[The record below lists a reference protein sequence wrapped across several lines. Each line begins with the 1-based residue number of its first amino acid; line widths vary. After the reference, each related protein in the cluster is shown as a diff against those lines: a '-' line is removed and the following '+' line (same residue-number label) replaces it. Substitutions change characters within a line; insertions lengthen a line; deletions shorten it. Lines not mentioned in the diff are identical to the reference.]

1 MIFAIL
7 NCTIIQDGRR
17 KRMKILVVDD
27 ESSIRNLIRMQLE
40 MEGYEVLTAAD
51 GREALERWNEQPEV
65 LILDVMLPDTD
76 GYELL
81 RLFRE
86 KDRDIP
92 VLMLTAK
99 SQMND
104 KLLGLQLGADDYVT
118 KPFNYAELILR
129 VKNMS
134 RRVRKERVS
143 SDYEVIR
150 AGELVICPKERK
162 VHVSGQEIQLTYRE
176 FNLCQLFISNPQ
188 RVFMRDELL
197 EKVWG
202 FEYIGNTR
210 AVDIMVQRLRKKL
223 GKSGEYIKTIYGV
236 GYKID
241 C

>member
-1 MIFAIL
+1 
-7 NCTIIQDGRR
+7 
-17 KRMKILVVDD
+17 MKILVVDD

-40 MEGYEVLTAAD
+40 MEGYEVLAAAD
-51 GREALERWNEQPEV
+51 GREALERWNEGP
-65 LILDVMLPDTD
+65 DVMLPDTD

-86 KDRDIP
+86 RDRDIP

-129 VKNMS
+129 VKNMA
-134 RRVRKERVS
+134 RRVKKTEAAVS
-143 SDYEVIR
+143 HEVIE
-150 AGELVICPKERK
+150 AGEIVICPKERK
-162 VHVSGQEIQLTYRE
+162 VHVSGKEIQLTYRE
-176 FNLCQLFISNPQ
+176 FNLCQLFVSNPQ

-223 GKSGEYIKTIYGV
+223 GTSGEYIKTVYGV
-236 GYKID
+236 GYKLD

>member
-1 MIFAIL
+1 
-7 NCTIIQDGRR
+7 
-17 KRMKILVVDD
+17 MKILVVDD

-51 GREALERWNEQPEV
+51 GREAVERWNEQPDV

-134 RRVRKERVS
+134 RRVKKEEVAVS
-143 SDYEVIR
+143 HEVIR

-162 VHVSGQEIQLTYRE
+162 VHVEGQEIQLTYRE
-176 FNLCQLFISNPQ
+176 FNLCQLFVSNPQ

-223 GKSGEYIKTIYGV
+223 GNSGEYIKTIYGV
-236 GYKID
+236 GYKLD

>member
-1 MIFAIL
+1 
-7 NCTIIQDGRR
+7 
-17 KRMKILVVDD
+17 MKILVVDD

-51 GREALERWNEQPEV
+51 GREAVERWNEQPDV

-134 RRVRKERVS
+134 RRVKKKEAAVS
-143 SDYEVIR
+143 HEVIR

-162 VHVSGQEIQLTYRE
+162 VHVEGQEIQLTYRE
-176 FNLCQLFISNPQ
+176 FNLCQLFVSNPQ

-223 GKSGEYIKTIYGV
+223 GNSGEYIKTIYGV
-236 GYKID
+236 GYKLD

>member
-1 MIFAIL
+1 
-7 NCTIIQDGRR
+7 
-17 KRMKILVVDD
+17 MKILVVDD

-51 GREALERWNEQPEV
+51 GREAVERWNEQPDV

-134 RRVRKERVS
+134 RRVKKEEAAVS
-143 SDYEVIR
+143 HEVIR

-162 VHVSGQEIQLTYRE
+162 VHVEGQEIQLTYRE
-176 FNLCQLFISNPQ
+176 FNLCQLFVSNPQ

-223 GKSGEYIKTIYGV
+223 GNSGEYIKTIYGV
-236 GYKID
+236 GYKLD

>member
-1 MIFAIL
+1 
-7 NCTIIQDGRR
+7 
-17 KRMKILVVDD
+17 MKILVVDD

-51 GREALERWNEQPEV
+51 GREALERWNEQPDV

-129 VKNMS
+129 VKNMA
-134 RRVRKERVS
+134 RRVTKKEVPL
-143 SDYEVIR
+143 DHEVIR
-150 AGELVICPKERK
+150 AGELLICPKERK

-176 FNLCQLFISNPQ
+176 FNLCQLFVLNPQ

-223 GKSGEYIKTIYGV
+223 GASGECIKTIYGV
-236 GYKID
+236 GYKLD

>member
-1 MIFAIL
+1 
-7 NCTIIQDGRR
+7 
-17 KRMKILVVDD
+17 MKILVVDD

-40 MEGYEVLTAAD
+40 IEGYEVLTAAS
-51 GREALERWNEQPEV
+51 GKEALERWEDGPDV
-65 LILDVMLPDTD
+65 LILDVMLPDID

-86 KDRDIP
+86 RDRDIP

-129 VKNMS
+129 VKNMA
-134 RRVRKERVS
+134 RRVTKREVPQS
-143 SDYEVIR
+143 HEVIR
-150 AGELVICPKERK
+150 AGEIVVCPKERK
-162 VHVSGQEIQLTYRE
+162 VHVNGEEVQLTYRE
-176 FNLCQLFISNPQ
+176 FNLCKLFVSNPQ
-188 RVFMRDELL
+188 RVFMREELL

-223 GKSGEYIKTIYGV
+223 KASGEHIKTIYGV
-236 GYKID
+236 GYKLD

>member
-1 MIFAIL
+1 
-7 NCTIIQDGRR
+7 
-17 KRMKILVVDD
+17 
-27 ESSIRNLIRMQLE
+27 
-40 MEGYEVLTAAD
+40 
-51 GREALERWNEQPEV
+51 
-65 LILDVMLPDTD
+65 MLPDTD

-86 KDRDIP
+86 RDRDIP

-129 VKNMS
+129 VKNMA
-134 RRVRKERVS
+134 RRVKKTETAVS
-143 SDYEVIR
+143 HEVIE
-150 AGELVICPKERK
+150 AGEIVICPKERK
-162 VHVSGQEIQLTYRE
+162 VHVSGKEIQLTYRE
-176 FNLCQLFISNPQ
+176 FNLCQLFVSNPQ

-223 GKSGEYIKTIYGV
+223 GTSGEYIKTIYGV
-236 GYKID
+236 GYKLD

>member
-1 MIFAIL
+1 
-7 NCTIIQDGRR
+7 
-17 KRMKILVVDD
+17 MKILVVDD
-27 ESSIRNLIRMQLE
+27 ESSICNLIRMQLE

-51 GREALERWNEQPEV
+51 GREALERWNEQPDV

-134 RRVRKERVS
+134 RRVKKEEVAVS
-143 SDYEVIR
+143 HEVIR

-162 VHVSGQEIQLTYRE
+162 VHVEGQEIQLTYRE
-176 FNLCQLFISNPQ
+176 FNLCQLFVSNPQ

-236 GYKID
+236 GYKLD

>member
-1 MIFAIL
+1 
-7 NCTIIQDGRR
+7 
-17 KRMKILVVDD
+17 MKILVVDD

-51 GREALERWNEQPEV
+51 GREALERWNEQPDV

-134 RRVRKERVS
+134 RRVKKEVVVS
-143 SDYEVIR
+143 HEVIR

-162 VHVSGQEIQLTYRE
+162 VHVNEQEIQLTYRE
-176 FNLCQLFISNPQ
+176 FNLCQLFVSNPQ

-236 GYKID
+236 GYKLD

>member
-1 MIFAIL
+1 
-7 NCTIIQDGRR
+7 
-17 KRMKILVVDD
+17 MKILVVDD

-51 GREALERWNEQPEV
+51 GREAVARWDERPDV

-134 RRVRKERVS
+134 RRVKKEEAAVS
-143 SDYEVIR
+143 HEVIR

-162 VHVSGQEIQLTYRE
+162 VHVEGQEIQLTYRE
-176 FNLCQLFISNPQ
+176 FNLCQLFVSNPQ

-223 GKSGEYIKTIYGV
+223 GNSGEYIKTIYGV
-236 GYKID
+236 GYKLD

>member
-1 MIFAIL
+1 
-7 NCTIIQDGRR
+7 
-17 KRMKILVVDD
+17 MKILVVDD
-27 ESSIRNLIRMQLE
+27 KSSIRNLIRMQLE

-51 GREALERWNEQPEV
+51 GREALERWNEQPDV

-134 RRVRKERVS
+134 RRVKKEVAVS
-143 SDYEVIR
+143 HEVIR

-162 VHVSGQEIQLTYRE
+162 VHVEGQEIQLTYRE
-176 FNLCQLFISNPQ
+176 FNLCQLFVLNPQ

-223 GKSGEYIKTIYGV
+223 GNSGEYIKTIYGV
-236 GYKID
+236 GYKLD

>member
-1 MIFAIL
+1 
-7 NCTIIQDGRR
+7 
-17 KRMKILVVDD
+17 MKILVVDD

-51 GREALERWNEQPEV
+51 GREALERWNEQPDV

-134 RRVRKERVS
+134 RRVKKEVAVS
-143 SDYEVIR
+143 HEVIR

-162 VHVSGQEIQLTYRE
+162 VHVEGQEIQLTYRE
-176 FNLCQLFISNPQ
+176 FNLCQLFVLNPQ

-223 GKSGEYIKTIYGV
+223 GDSGEYIKTIYGV
-236 GYKID
+236 GYKLD

>member
-1 MIFAIL
+1 
-7 NCTIIQDGRR
+7 
-17 KRMKILVVDD
+17 MKILVVDD

-51 GREALERWNEQPEV
+51 GREAVERWNEQPDV

-134 RRVRKERVS
+134 RRVKKEEAAVS
-143 SDYEVIR
+143 HEVIR

-162 VHVSGQEIQLTYRE
+162 VHVEGQEIQLTYRE
-176 FNLCQLFISNPQ
+176 FNLCQLFVSNPQ

-223 GKSGEYIKTIYGV
+223 GNSGEYIKTIYGI
-236 GYKID
+236 GYKLD

>member
-1 MIFAIL
+1 
-7 NCTIIQDGRR
+7 
-17 KRMKILVVDD
+17 MKILVVDD

-51 GREALERWNEQPEV
+51 GREALERWNEQPDV

-134 RRVRKERVS
+134 RRVKKEGVTS
-143 SDYEVIR
+143 SHEVIR
-150 AGELVICPKERK
+150 AGDLLICPKERK
-162 VHVSGQEIQLTYRE
+162 VHVNEQEIQLTYRE
-176 FNLCQLFISNPQ
+176 FNLCQLFVSNPQ

-236 GYKID
+236 GYKLD

>member
-1 MIFAIL
+1 
-7 NCTIIQDGRR
+7 
-17 KRMKILVVDD
+17 MKILVVDD

-51 GREALERWNEQPEV
+51 GREALERWNEQPDV

-134 RRVRKERVS
+134 RRVKKEVAVS
-143 SDYEVIR
+143 HEVIR

-162 VHVSGQEIQLTYRE
+162 VHAEGQEIQLTYRE
-176 FNLCQLFISNPQ
+176 FNLCQLFVSNPQ

-223 GKSGEYIKTIYGV
+223 GNSGEYIKTIYGV
-236 GYKID
+236 GYKLD

>member
-1 MIFAIL
+1 
-7 NCTIIQDGRR
+7 
-17 KRMKILVVDD
+17 MKILVVDD

-40 MEGYEVLTAAD
+40 MEGYEVLAAAD
-51 GREALERWNEQPEV
+51 GREALERWNEGPDV

-86 KDRDIP
+86 RDRDIP

-129 VKNMS
+129 VKNMA
-134 RRVRKERVS
+134 RRVKKTEAAVS
-143 SDYEVIR
+143 HEVIE
-150 AGELVICPKERK
+150 AGEIVICPKERK

-176 FNLCQLFISNPQ
+176 FNLCQLFVSNPQ

-202 FEYIGNTR
+202 LSISEIREPLILWCRDFERSLGR
-210 AVDIMVQRLRKKL
+210 AENILRQFMALAINWIVKW
-223 GKSGEYIKTIYGV
+223 
-236 GYKID
+236 
-241 C
+241 

>member
-1 MIFAIL
+1 
-7 NCTIIQDGRR
+7 
-17 KRMKILVVDD
+17 MKILVVDD

-51 GREALERWNEQPEV
+51 GKEALQRWNEEPDV

-118 KPFNYAELILR
+118 KPFNHAELILR
-129 VKNMS
+129 VKNMA
-134 RRVRKERVS
+134 RRVMKQGIPKNN
-143 SDYEVIR
+143 EVIR
-150 AGELVICPKERK
+150 AGELVIYPKERK
-162 VHVSGQEIQLTYRE
+162 VHVNGEEIDLTYRE
-176 FNLCQLFISNPQ
+176 FNLCQLFASHPQ

-202 FEYIGNTR
+202 FEYTGNTR

-223 GKSGEYIKTIYGV
+223 GASGESIKTIYGV
-236 GYKID
+236 GYKLE

>member
-1 MIFAIL
+1 
-7 NCTIIQDGRR
+7 
-17 KRMKILVVDD
+17 MKILVVDD

-40 MEGYEVLTAAD
+40 MEGYEVLAAAD
-51 GREALERWNEQPEV
+51 GREALERWNEGPDV
-65 LILDVMLPDTD
+65 LILDVMLPDT
-76 GYELL
+76 
-81 RLFRE
+81 
-86 KDRDIP
+86 DIP

-129 VKNMS
+129 VKNMA
-134 RRVRKERVS
+134 RRVKKTEAAVS
-143 SDYEVIR
+143 HEVIE
-150 AGELVICPKERK
+150 AGEIVICPKERT

-176 FNLCQLFISNPQ
+176 FNLCQLFVSNPQ

-223 GKSGEYIKTIYGV
+223 GTSGEYIKTIYGV
-236 GYKID
+236 GYKLD

>member
-1 MIFAIL
+1 
-7 NCTIIQDGRR
+7 
-17 KRMKILVVDD
+17 MKILVVDD

-40 MEGYEVLTAAD
+40 MEGYEVFTAAD
-51 GREALERWNEQPEV
+51 GREALEKWNEQPDV

-134 RRVRKERVS
+134 RRVKKEVAVS
-143 SDYEVIR
+143 HEVIR

-162 VHVSGQEIQLTYRE
+162 VHVEGQEIQLTYRE
-176 FNLCQLFISNPQ
+176 FNLCQLFVSNPQ

-223 GKSGEYIKTIYGV
+223 GNSGEYIKTIYGV
-236 GYKID
+236 GYKLD

>member
-1 MIFAIL
+1 
-7 NCTIIQDGRR
+7 
-17 KRMKILVVDD
+17 MKILVVDD
-27 ESSIRNLIRMQLE
+27 ESSICNLIRMQLE
-40 MEGYEVLTAAD
+40 MEGYEVLTAAN
-51 GREALERWNEQPEV
+51 GKEALQRWEEKPDV
-65 LILDVMLPDTD
+65 LILDVMLPDID

-118 KPFNYAELILR
+118 KPFHYAELILR
-129 VKNMS
+129 VKNMA
-134 RRVRKERVS
+134 RRVQKKETIYHH
-143 SDYEVIR
+143 DVIQV
-150 AGELVICPKERK
+150 GEFVICPKERK
-162 VHVSGQEIQLTYRE
+162 LHVNGQEIHLTYRE
-176 FNLCQLFISNPQ
+176 FNLCQLFALNPQ

-223 GKSGEYIKTIYGV
+223 GSSGESIKTIYGV
-236 GYKID
+236 GYKLD

>member
-1 MIFAIL
+1 
-7 NCTIIQDGRR
+7 
-17 KRMKILVVDD
+17 MKILVVDD

-51 GREALERWNEQPEV
+51 GREAVERWNEQPDV

-134 RRVRKERVS
+134 RRVKKEVAVS
-143 SDYEVIR
+143 HEVIR

-162 VHVSGQEIQLTYRE
+162 VHVEGQEIQLTYRE
-176 FNLCQLFISNPQ
+176 FNLCQLFVSNPQ

-223 GKSGEYIKTIYGV
+223 GTSGEYIKTIYGV
-236 GYKID
+236 GYKLD